1 MDIRSSVS
9 AARQMIE
16 RYGLQAEA
24 MAAERARSA
33 REQEGSAPNHWDQ
46 VQMAICE
53 LRRSAT
59 AQGTRRPSAAE
70 RPRG

>member
-1 MDIRSSVS
+1 
-9 AARQMIE
+9 
-16 RYGLQAEA
+16 

-33 REQEGSAPNHWDQ
+33 REQEGTAPNHWDQ

-59 AQGTRRPSAAE
+59 AQGSRRPSAAE